1 IRARGARCIGAVDAA
16 VANYAARPNARESV
30 KMTQERP
37 EPQLP
42 VQVGCICRDAAG
54 DTDAAASLE
63 SIVAKIE
70 TNAER
75 DIPPV
80 IAKKPGRVQPGAIA
94 IPNVSNGTA
103 PTGPNPT
110 LK

>member
-1 IRARGARCIGAVDAA
+1 MRHGRRRRGCGIRARGARCIGAVDAA

-42 VQVGCICRDAAG
+42 VQVGCICRDVAG

-80 IAKKPGRVQPGAIA
+80 IAKQPGRG
-94 IPNVSNGTA
+94 
-103 PTGPNPT
+103 
-110 LK
+110 